1 MLNYNIERPVTYFEH
16 EIQVNDKNREI
27 DVLQRGYITTFV
39 NDLRDIVRYDRHSR
53 FINGNLSST
62 ENTDLVT

>member
-1 MLNYNIERPVTYFEH
+1 MALPLFSGQIH
-16 EIQVNDKNREI
+16 
-27 DVLQRGYITTFV
+27 ITTFV
-39 NDLRDIVRYDRHSR
+39 NDLRDIVRYDRYSR